1 MNWQV
6 NKKKRNQK
14 QEKQKKARATNLIKN
29 YVKIRCLKKRFTC
42 AK

>member
-6 NKKKRNQK
+6 NTKKKNQR

-29 YVKIRCLKKRFTC
+29 YVKIRCLKKRFTRT
-42 AK
+42 K